1 MSDQS
6 FLDWPFFDASHRL
19 LAEEA
24 EDWAVSSL
32 RAVAHEDSDVDAACI
47 SLGRRMGAAGLF
59 RHCLPEDG
67 SIDVRSLCLL
77 REILGRHEPLA
88 DFVFAMQ
95 GLGTGSI
102 QLFGTPAQK
111 QRFLPPVRQGT
122 ALAAFA
128 LSEPDAGSDVA
139 AVATTATRTDT
150 GWRLDGVKTWISNGG
165 IAAHYI
171 VFARTGE
178 APGTRGL
185 SAFIVP
191 EGTPG
196 LSVAERIDII
206 APHPLATLRFD
217 NCLLPADALLGVPGQ
232 GFKIAMA
239 TLDIFRPTVGAAA
252 LGMARRAL
260 DEAVERART
269 RIMFGK
275 PLADMPVTQAKIADM
290 ATLVDAAALLV
301 YRAAWARDRGGG
313 RITREAAMA
322 KMFATEA
329 AQSVIDDAVQIFG
342 GLGVK
347 KGNIAERLYRDVR
360 ALRIYEGATEV
371 QQMIIGRAV
380 LAE

>member
-6 FLDWPFFDASHRL
+6 FLDWPFLDETHRL
-19 LAEEA
+19 VAAEAEE
-24 EDWAVSSL
+24 WAASNL
-32 RAVAHEDSDVDAACI
+32 RAVPHGETDVDAACK
-47 SLGRRMGAAGLF
+47 SLARRMGVSGLL
-59 RHCLPEDG
+59 RHCLPEEG
-67 SIDVRSLCLL
+67 QPEVRSLCLL
-77 REILGRHEPLA
+77 REILARHEPLA

-102 QLFGTPAQK
+102 QFFGTEAQK
-111 QRFLPPVRQGT
+111 AAFLPQVRNGT

-139 AVATTATRTDT
+139 AIAMTASRTNE

-165 IAAHYI
+165 IAAHYV

-191 EGTPG
+191 ADTPG
-196 LSVAERIDII
+196 LTIAERIDII
-206 APHPLATLRFD
+206 APHPLATLLFD
-217 NCLLPADALLGVPGQ
+217 NCVVPHGALLGAPGQ

-239 TLDIFRPTVGAAA
+239 TLDVFRPTVGAAA

-260 DEAVERART
+260 DEAVSRAKS

-275 PLADMPVTQAKIADM
+275 PLADMPITQAKIADM
-290 ATLVDAAALLV
+290 ATQLDAAALLV
-301 YRAAWARDRGGG
+301 YRAAWARDRDGG

-322 KMFATEA
+322 KMVATES
-329 AQSVIDDAVQIFG
+329 AQSVIDNAVQIFG
-342 GLGVK
+342 GLGVT
-347 KGNIAERLYRDVR
+347 KGNIVEQLYRDVR

>member
-6 FLDWPFFDASHRL
+6 YLDWPFLDARHRL
-19 LAEEA
+19 VAEEA
-24 EDWAVSSL
+24 EDFASTQL
-32 RAVAHEDSDVDAACI
+32 RAGDHDGDVDAACI
-47 SLGRRMGAAGLF
+47 SIAARMGRAGLL
-59 RHCLPEDG
+59 RHCIPEAG
-67 SIDVRSLCLL
+67 VFEVRSLCLL
-77 REILGRHEPLA
+77 REILGRTDPLA

-95 GLGTGSI
+95 GLGTASI

-111 QRFLPPVRQGT
+111 DRFLPPARSGT
-122 ALAAFA
+122 SLAAFA

-139 AVATTATRTDT
+139 AMAMTARRTNA
-150 GWRLDGVKTWISNGG
+150 GWRLDGTKTWISNGG
-165 IAAHYI
+165 IAGHYV

-191 EGTPG
+191 ADTPG
-196 LSVAERIDII
+196 LSIAERIDII
-206 APHPLATLRFD
+206 APHPLATLVFD
-217 NCLLPADALLGVPGQ
+217 ACAVPEDALLGPAGQ

-260 DEAVERART
+260 DEAVARARS
-269 RIMFGK
+269 RMMFGK
-275 PLADMPVTQAKIADM
+275 PLAEMPITQAKIADM
-290 ATLVDAAALLV
+290 ATSIDAAALLV
-301 YRAAWARDRGGG
+301 YRAAWARDREGG

-329 AQSVIDDAVQIFG
+329 AQQVIDSAVQIFG

-347 KGNIAERLYRDVR
+347 KGNIVEQLYRDVR

>member
-1 MSDQS
+1 
-6 FLDWPFFDASHRL
+6 
-19 LAEEA
+19 
-24 EDWAVSSL
+24 
-32 RAVAHEDSDVDAACI
+32 
-47 SLGRRMGAAGLF
+47 MGASGLL

-67 SIDVRSLCLL
+67 RLEVRSLCLL
-77 REILGRHEPLA
+77 REILARHDPLA

-95 GLGTGSI
+95 GLGTGPI
-102 QLFGTPAQK
+102 QLFGTAEQK
-111 QRFLPPVRQGT
+111 AAFLPQVRSGA

-139 AVATTATRTDT
+139 AIAMTAVRTNS

-165 IAAHYI
+165 IAAQYV

-191 EGTPG
+191 AETPG
-196 LSVAERIDII
+196 LTVAERIDII

-217 NCLLPADALLGVPGQ
+217 GCVVPDEALLGEPGQ

-239 TLDIFRPTVGAAA
+239 TLDVFRPTVGAAA

-260 DEAVERART
+260 DEAVARAKARV
-269 RIMFGK
+269 MFGR
-275 PLADMPVTQAKIADM
+275 PLAEMPITQAKIADM
-290 ATLVDAAALLV
+290 ATQIDAAALLV

-322 KMFATEA
+322 KMVATES
-329 AQSVIDDAVQIFG
+329 AQSVIDNAVQIFG
-342 GLGVK
+342 GLGVR
-347 KGNIAERLYRDVR
+347 KGNVVEQLYRDVR

>member
-6 FLDWPFFDASHRL
+6 FLDWPFLDETHRL
-19 LAEEA
+19 VAAEAEE
-24 EDWAVSSL
+24 WAASNL
-32 RAVAHEDSDVDAACI
+32 RAVPHGETDVDAACK
-47 SLGRRMGAAGLF
+47 SLARRMGVSGLL
-59 RHCLPEDG
+59 RHCLPEEG
-67 SIDVRSLCLL
+67 QPEVRSLCLL
-77 REILGRHEPLA
+77 REILARHEPLA

-102 QLFGTPAQK
+102 QFFGTEAQK
-111 QRFLPPVRQGT
+111 AAFLPQVRNGT

-139 AVATTATRTDT
+139 AIAMTASRTNE

-165 IAAHYI
+165 IAAHYV

-191 EGTPG
+191 ADTPG
-196 LSVAERIDII
+196 LTIAERIDII
-206 APHPLATLRFD
+206 APHPLATLHFD
-217 NCLLPADALLGVPGQ
+217 NCVVPHDALLGAPGQ

-239 TLDIFRPTVGAAA
+239 TLDVFRPTVGAAA

-260 DEAVERART
+260 DEA
-269 RIMFGK
+269 
-275 PLADMPVTQAKIADM
+275 
-290 ATLVDAAALLV
+290 
-301 YRAAWARDRGGG
+301 AWARDRDGG

-322 KMFATEA
+322 KMVATES
-329 AQSVIDDAVQIFG
+329 AQSVIDNAVQIFG
-342 GLGVK
+342 GLGVT
-347 KGNIAERLYRDVR
+347 KGNIVEQLYRDVR

>member
-6 FLDWPFFDASHRL
+6 FLDWPFLDETHRL
-19 LAEEA
+19 VAAEAEE
-24 EDWAVSSL
+24 WAASNL
-32 RAVAHEDSDVDAACI
+32 RAVPHGETDVDAACK
-47 SLGRRMGAAGLF
+47 SLARRMGASGLL
-59 RHCLPEDG
+59 RHCLPEEG
-67 SIDVRSLCLL
+67 QPEVRSLCLL
-77 REILGRHEPLA
+77 REILARHEPLA

-95 GLGTGSI
+95 GLGTGPI
-102 QLFGTPAQK
+102 QFFGTEAQK
-111 QRFLPPVRQGT
+111 AAFLPQVRNGT

-139 AVATTATRTDT
+139 AIAMTASRTNE

-165 IAAHYI
+165 IAAHYV

-191 EGTPG
+191 ADTPG
-196 LSVAERIDII
+196 LTIAERIDII
-206 APHPLATLRFD
+206 APHPLATLHFD
-217 NCLLPADALLGVPGQ
+217 HCVVPHDALLGASGQ

-239 TLDIFRPTVGAAA
+239 TLDVFRPTVGAAA

-260 DEAVERART
+260 DEAVSRAKS

-275 PLADMPVTQAKIADM
+275 PLADMPITQAKIADM
-290 ATLVDAAALLV
+290 ATQIDAAALLV
-301 YRAAWARDRGGG
+301 YRAAWARDRDGG

-322 KMFATEA
+322 KMVATES
-329 AQSVIDDAVQIFG
+329 AQSVIDNAVQIFG
-342 GLGVK
+342 GLGVT
-347 KGNIAERLYRDVR
+347 KGNIVEQLYRDVR

>member
-6 FLDWPFFDASHRL
+6 FLDWPFLDETHRL
-19 LAEEA
+19 VAAEAEE
-24 EDWAVSSL
+24 WAASNL
-32 RAVAHEDSDVDAACI
+32 RAVPHGETDVDAACK
-47 SLGRRMGAAGLF
+47 SLARRMGVSGLL
-59 RHCLPEDG
+59 RHCLPEEG
-67 SIDVRSLCLL
+67 QPEVRSLCLL
-77 REILGRHEPLA
+77 REILARHEPLA

-102 QLFGTPAQK
+102 QFFGTEAQK
-111 QRFLPPVRQGT
+111 AAFLPQVRNGT

-139 AVATTATRTDT
+139 AIAMTASRTNE

-165 IAAHYI
+165 IAAHYV

-191 EGTPG
+191 ADTPG
-196 LSVAERIDII
+196 LTIAERIDII
-206 APHPLATLRFD
+206 APHPLATLHFD
-217 NCLLPADALLGVPGQ
+217 NCVVPHDALLGAPGQ

-239 TLDIFRPTVGAAA
+239 TLDVFRPTVGAAA

-260 DEAVERART
+260 DEAVSRAKS

-275 PLADMPVTQAKIADM
+275 PLSDMPITQAKIADM
-290 ATLVDAAALLV
+290 ATQIDAAALLV
-301 YRAAWARDRGGG
+301 YRAAWARDRDGG

-322 KMFATEA
+322 KMVATES
-329 AQSVIDDAVQIFG
+329 AQSVIDNAVQIFG
-342 GLGVK
+342 GLGVT
-347 KGNIAERLYRDVR
+347 KGNIVEQLYRDVR

>member
-6 FLDWPFFDASHRL
+6 FLDWPFLDETHRL
-19 LAEEA
+19 VAAEAEE
-24 EDWAVSSL
+24 WAASNL
-32 RAVAHEDSDVDAACI
+32 RAVPHGETDVDAACK
-47 SLGRRMGAAGLF
+47 SLARRMGASGLL
-59 RHCLPEDG
+59 RHCLPEEG
-67 SIDVRSLCLL
+67 QPEVRSLCLL
-77 REILGRHEPLA
+77 REILARHEPLA

-95 GLGTGSI
+95 GLGTGPI
-102 QLFGTPAQK
+102 QFFGTEAQK
-111 QRFLPPVRQGT
+111 AAFLPQVRNGT

-139 AVATTATRTDT
+139 AIAMTASRTNE

-165 IAAHYI
+165 IAAHYV

-191 EGTPG
+191 ADTPG
-196 LSVAERIDII
+196 LTIAERIDII
-206 APHPLATLRFD
+206 APHPLATLHFD
-217 NCLLPADALLGVPGQ
+217 NCVVPHDALLGASGQ

-239 TLDIFRPTVGAAA
+239 TLDVFRPTVGAAA

-260 DEAVERART
+260 DEAVSRAKS

-275 PLADMPVTQAKIADM
+275 PLADMPITQAKIADM
-290 ATLVDAAALLV
+290 ATQIDAAALLV
-301 YRAAWARDRGGG
+301 YRAAWARDRDGG

-322 KMFATEA
+322 KMVATES
-329 AQSVIDDAVQIFG
+329 AQSVIDNAVQIFG
-342 GLGVK
+342 GLGVT
-347 KGNIAERLYRDVR
+347 KGNIVEQLYRDVR

>member
-1 MSDQS
+1 MPDQS
-6 FLDWPFFDASHRL
+6 FLDWPFLDDTHRL
-19 LAEEA
+19 VAAEA
-24 EDWAVSSL
+24 EDWAVSNL
-32 RAVAHEDSDVDAACI
+32 RAAHHDETDVDAACI
-47 SLGRRMGAAGLF
+47 SLARRMGASGLL

-67 SIDVRSLCLL
+67 QPEVRALCLL
-77 REILGRHEPLA
+77 REILARHDPLA

-95 GLGTGSI
+95 GLGTGPI
-102 QLFGTPAQK
+102 QFFGTDAQK
-111 QRFLPPVRQGT
+111 AAFLPQVRAGD

-139 AVATTATRTDT
+139 AIAMTASRTNA
-150 GWRLDGVKTWISNGG
+150 GWRLDGLKTWISNGG
-165 IAAHYI
+165 IAAHYV

-191 EGTPG
+191 ADTPG
-196 LSVAERIDII
+196 LSIAERIDII

-217 NCLLPADALLGVPGQ
+217 NCVVPDEALLGAPGQ

-239 TLDIFRPTVGAAA
+239 TLDVFRPTVGAAA

-260 DEAVERART
+260 DEAVARAKS

-275 PLADMPVTQAKIADM
+275 PLADMPITQARIADM
-290 ATLVDAAALLV
+290 ATQIDAAALLV
-301 YRAAWARDRGGG
+301 YRAAWARDRDGG

-322 KMFATEA
+322 KMVATES
-329 AQSVIDDAVQIFG
+329 AQSVIDSAVQIFG
-342 GLGVK
+342 GLGVT
-347 KGNIAERLYRDVR
+347 KGNIVEQLYRDVR

>member
-6 FLDWPFFDASHRL
+6 FLDWPFLDETHRL
-19 LAEEA
+19 VAAEAEE
-24 EDWAVSSL
+24 WAASNL
-32 RAVAHEDSDVDAACI
+32 RAVPHGETDVDAACK
-47 SLGRRMGAAGLF
+47 SLARRMGVSGLL
-59 RHCLPEDG
+59 RHCLPEEG
-67 SIDVRSLCLL
+67 QPEVRSLCLL
-77 REILGRHEPLA
+77 REILARHEPLA

-102 QLFGTPAQK
+102 QFFGTEAQK
-111 QRFLPPVRQGT
+111 AAFLPQVRNGT

-139 AVATTATRTDT
+139 AIAMTASRTNE

-165 IAAHYI
+165 IAAHYV

-191 EGTPG
+191 ADTPG
-196 LSVAERIDII
+196 LTIAERIAII
-206 APHPLATLRFD
+206 APHPLATLHFD
-217 NCLLPADALLGVPGQ
+217 NCVVPHDALLGAPGQ

-239 TLDIFRPTVGAAA
+239 TLDVFRPTVGAAA

-260 DEAVERART
+260 DEAVSRAKS

-275 PLADMPVTQAKIADM
+275 PLSDMPITQAKIADM
-290 ATLVDAAALLV
+290 ATQIDAAALLV
-301 YRAAWARDRGGG
+301 YRAAWARDRDGG

-322 KMFATEA
+322 KMVATES
-329 AQSVIDDAVQIFG
+329 AQSVIDNAVQIFG
-342 GLGVK
+342 GLGVT
-347 KGNIAERLYRDVR
+347 KGNIVEQLYRDVR